1 MFFNKEESKGVWG
14 AIMGAGTMGL
24 HLVTG
29 TFVGAAMGYGL
40 DYWLGTEPW
49 FFLFMLV
56 MGIIAGFRM
65 VIQDAMRIQRQNEA
79 EQRGPLDSDANDK
92 DE

>member
-40 DYWLGTEPW
+40 DHWLDTKPW

-65 VIQDAMRIQRQNEA
+65 VIQDAMHIHKEMQA
-79 EQRGPLDSDANDK
+79 EQNGPHDENDK
-92 DE
+92 